1 MAYGVFYCDPNLRI
15 MRIAILALISLCLAA
30 GSAFAQPVRSASYEK
45 MIETANKAME
55 NHDYYN
61 ALEWYEKA
69 YEEKEDDSLVPLIA
83 EMHYQLRDYSRAERW
98 YSRLLRRDRD
108 AAYVDKRF
116 DYGRILK
123 MNEKYPE
130 AITELQQFVVET
142 DNDSLRTLAKIEI
155 TGAEMAM
162 EMPQT
167 NKGATIENAGRD
179 INGPLSEYSAV
190 ITRDGNT
197 MYFTGFEG
205 KEVIYFD
212 EVKEENYA
220 RVFTSAKGD
229 RGWGKP
235 EPLSDEINRPGFHTS
250 NVALSPDNNT
260 MFFTRAQ
267 MEGNVL
273 SSSELYYSVG
283 GHGNWEPAR
292 EVMGVNGDYVV
303 KHPAVGELFG
313 REVLFFVSNMPGGH
327 GGYDLYYATREGEG
341 TYSAP
346 VNLGTVVNSI
356 GDESSP
362 YYRDG
367 TLYFSSTGHPG
378 IGGYDIFYSTWDG
391 QRWSEPTNLG
401 YGYNTSVDDRF
412 FALDPEG
419 YKGVLI
425 SNRPGGRS
433 AHGRTCCDDIYTLD
447 IARIYADL
455 IVGLFTEDKQVLKG
469 GTVSVVPMQ
478 NNRPGTPNKK
488 TSETGNRFDFDLELD
503 MPYLVVAEHPD
514 YYADTA
520 EFNTA
525 GLTASKTFEERFYL
539 KAKPKPP
546 AEPLYDTITIEE
558 PIVLENILYDF
569 DSDRIRPE
577 AETDLQ
583 VVLELLNQYPEMVIE
598 LRSHTDYRGDDAYN
612 LDLSQRRAESARR
625 WLIRAG
631 IPRARMEAKG
641 YGETVPYTVKA
652 KDAAA
657 HPFLKEDD
665 VLTQAYIDKLASE
678 QQREVAHELNRRT
691 EFQILEGPTSIIIE
705 RQRLKKQD
713 TNQQPDRQA
722 LPGSQTPAAD
732 SLQISKMSS
741 LYGRKDLQGVPIMH
755 FEERAVDFGKVKKGE
770 KRQHTFVFVNKGDT
784 PLVIS
789 GIAACDCTTTEYSS
803 DPVNPGDQ
811 GKIEVTFD
819 STEKEEAETI
829 TLDIILENTVP
840 DTGNP
845 IIERI
850 QYSFD
855 LLK

>member
-1 MAYGVFYCDPNLRI
+1 
-15 MRIAILALISLCLAA
+15 
-30 GSAFAQPVRSASYEK
+30 
-45 MIETANKAME
+45 MIETANEAMA
-55 NHDYYN
+55 NRDYYN

-69 YEEKEDDSLVPLIA
+69 YEEQQDDSLVPLIA
-83 EMHYQLRDYSRAERW
+83 QMHYQLRDYSRAERW

-108 AAYVDKRF
+108 GSYVDKRF

-130 AITELQQFVVET
+130 AISELQQFVIET
-142 DNDSLRTLAKIEI
+142 DNDSLRNLAKIEI
-155 TGAEMAM
+155 TGAELAM

-167 NKGATIENAGRD
+167 NKGATIENAGRN
-179 INGPLSEYSAV
+179 INTPLSEYSAV
-190 ITRDGNT
+190 LTRDGNT
-197 MYFTGFEG
+197 MYFSGFDG
-205 KEVIYFD
+205 KDVIYFD
-212 EVKEENYA
+212 EVKEENFA
-220 RVFTSAKGD
+220 RIFTSSLED

-235 EPLSDEINRPGFHTS
+235 EALSDEINRPGFHTS

-260 MFFTRAQ
+260 LFFTRAQ
-267 MEGNVL
+267 LEGNVL
-273 SSSELYYSVG
+273 SSSQLYYSVG
-283 GHGNWEPAR
+283 GPGNWGPAR
-292 EVMGVNGDYVV
+292 EVSGINGDYAV

-313 REVLFFVSNMPGGH
+313 REVLFFVSNMPGGY

-341 TYSAP
+341 AYGDP
-346 VNLGTVVNSI
+346 VNLGEILNTP

-378 IGGYDIFYSTWDG
+378 IGGYDIFYSTWNG
-391 QRWSEPTNLG
+391 QRWSEPTNMG

-412 FALDPEG
+412 FTLDPEG
-419 YKGVLI
+419 YKGALI

-455 IVGLFTEDKQVLKG
+455 VVGLFTEDKQVLKG
-469 GTVSVVPMQ
+469 GTVSIVTMQ
-478 NNRPGTPNKK
+478 NNRPGSPSKK
-488 TSETGNRFDFDLELD
+488 SSDTGNRFDFDLELD
-503 MPYLVVAEHPD
+503 MPYMVVAEHPD
-514 YYADTA
+514 YYPDTA

-546 AEPLYDTITIEE
+546 TEPLFDTITIEE

-577 AETDLQ
+577 AESDLQ
-583 VVLELLNQYPEMVIE
+583 VVLDLMNQYPEMIIE
-598 LRSHTDYRGDDAYN
+598 LRSHTDYRGDDNYN
-612 LDLSQRRAESARR
+612 INLSQRRAESARR
-625 WLIRAG
+625 WLIREG
-631 IPRARMEAKG
+631 VPRARMEAKG

-657 HPFLKEDD
+657 HPFLSEGTELTPD
-665 VLTQAYIDKLASE
+665 VIDALPTDTE
-678 QQREVAHELNRRT
+678 REVAHELNRRT
-691 EFQILEGPTSIIIE
+691 EFKILEGPTTIVIE
-705 RQRLKKQD
+705 RHRLRKQD

-722 LPGSQTPAAD
+722 LPTAPRQMTD
-732 SLQISKMSS
+732 SLEISKMSS
-741 LYGRKDLQGVPIMH
+741 LHGRTNLKGVPIMH
-755 FEERAVDFGKVKKGE
+755 FAERSVDFGEVKKGE
-770 KRQHTFVFVNKGDT
+770 KRQYTYTFVNRGDT
-784 PLVIS
+784 PLIIS
-789 GIAACDCTTTEYSS
+789 GIAACDCTSTEFST
-803 DPVNPGDQ
+803 DAVPPGGK

-819 STEKEEAETI
+819 SSEKDEAETI
-829 TLDIILENTVP
+829 TLDIILDNAVP
-840 DTGNP
+840 ETGNP

-855 LLK
+855 LIK